1 MTSEDALKFVADNH
15 RAVLMTRR
23 SSGGIQSSP
32 ITVGVENDKLVIS
45 SRETAYKVQ
54 NMRRDPRAS
63 LCVFTDNFF
72 GPWIQVDGTVEIVS
86 LPDAME
92 HLVDYYRN
100 ISGEHPDWDDYRR
113 AMQDQRRVLVVL
125 SIERVGPEKEG

>member
-32 ITVGVENDKLVIS
+32 ITVGVEDDKLVIS

>member
-1 MTSEDALKFVADNH
+1 MTPEDALKFVADNH
-15 RAVLMTRR
+15 RAVLMTRKAA
-23 SSGGIQSSP
+23 GDIQSSP
-32 ITVGVENDKLVIS
+32 ITVGVEDDKLVIS

-54 NMRRDPRAS
+54 NMRREPRTS

-72 GPWIQVDGTVEIVS
+72 GPWIQVDGTAEIVS

-125 SIERVGPEKEG
+125 SIERVGPDKEG